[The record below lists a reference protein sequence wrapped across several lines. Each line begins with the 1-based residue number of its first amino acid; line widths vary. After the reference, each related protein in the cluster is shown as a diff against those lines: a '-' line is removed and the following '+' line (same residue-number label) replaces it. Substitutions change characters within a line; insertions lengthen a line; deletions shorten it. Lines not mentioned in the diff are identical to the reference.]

1 VPKSLSGAKDVR
13 CAHAA
18 GGRVCGRDYRRTLLA
33 RLFVLCTRQSQLHS
47 VVSGEGASQ
56 GRPGDPGRLMTT
68 HSMPRTASEP
78 SLAAWL
84 YSYCPTASLDRLSA
98 VLSAD
103 RELCRVLEAVEQKHR
118 LDQDAALET
127 EKSALNKVRTT
138 RRVLSDSRRAARVPF
153 RDVGRG
159 LFGDGAV
166 LPSRR
171 LAY

>member
-1 VPKSLSGAKDVR
+1 M
-13 CAHAA
+13 
-18 GGRVCGRDYRRTLLA
+18 TL
-33 RLFVLCTRQSQLHS
+33 
-47 VVSGEGASQ
+47 
-56 GRPGDPGRLMTT
+56 

-84 YSYCPTASLDRLSA
+84 HSCCPTASLHRLSA

-103 RELCRVLEAVEQKHR
+103 RELCRVLEAVEEKHR

-138 RRVLSDSRRAARVPF
+138 RRVLSDSRRAARVPC